1 MLKVLKNLKESAIS
15 VLVIVILLCVQA
27 ATDLALPTYTSKIVN
42 TGIQQGGIE
51 NSAPEYI
58 AKSQMDNLLKFTTDD
73 EKILN
78 DYELIS
84 EDSKHYE
91 KDVKDYPEIANQEV
105 YKLKD
110 INEEE
115 QDTLNQ
121 IIAKPLLALSALEAP
136 EEVSKPDMDLM
147 LAFVENDED
156 ILNSYTLSEDGN
168 TYKIKDIGS
177 VEKGKLNTSL
187 INGLLV
193 KQMVS
198 NEETANQIKSS
209 MLENMPNAQKTVM
222 ENMSLAEI
230 ISAMPEEQKEG
241 LLNTIEAKLPST
253 IDTMIANLSDSM
265 LEQAAIQEVKLQYQY
280 LGANTDNIQNSYIL
294 LTGLQML
301 GIALITM
308 ISAVTIMLLSS
319 RVAAKLGKTLREKVF
334 KKVLSFS
341 TEEFNGFSTA
351 SLITRTTND
360 IQQIQMLLTIL
371 FRVIVYAPI
380 IAIGGFIRVL
390 FNSDA
395 SMAWIIGLA
404 VVCIIIIVLTLMIV
418 ALPKFKILQ
427 KLVDKLN
434 LVSREILTGSQVIRA
449 FNTEERE
456 EKRFGKANLDLM
468 KTQVFVNRAM
478 TIMMPA
484 LMLVMNC
491 ITVLIVWVGGHNV
504 NDGLMQV
511 GDVMAFIQYTM
522 QIVMAFLMI
531 SMISIMLP
539 RAMVS
544 AGRINEVLETDP
556 KIKDKDK
563 TKEFKEDKK
572 GYVEFKDVSFHYPDA
587 DTEVISD
594 ITFTAKPGETT
605 ALIGS
610 TGSGKSTIVN
620 LIPRFYDVTGG
631 ELLVD
636 GINIK
641 DANQKELRKR
651 IGFVPQ
657 KGVLF
662 SGTIE
667 SNIKYGDENIPDEKM
682 IEAAQIAQAEE
693 FINTKPDKYDE
704 PIAQG
709 GGNVSG
715 GQKQRLSI
723 ARAIAIDPEIFV
735 FDDSFSALDLKTD
748 KILREELAKRTKDKT
763 VIIVAQRISTIMN
776 ADQIIV
782 LDEGKIVGKGTHEE
796 LMKTCETYQQI
807 ALSQLSKEELE
818 NGRE

>member
-91 KDVKDYPEIANQEV
+91 KGVKDNPEIANQEV

-136 EEVSKPDMDLM
+136 EEVSKADMDLM

-168 TYKIKDIGS
+168 TYKIKDIS
-177 VEKGKLNTSL
+177 SIEKGKLNISL

-198 NEETANQIKSS
+198 NEESANQIKSS
-209 MLENMPNAQKTVM
+209 MLENMPNAQKAVM